1 MSQQLCISCQVF
13 ILIVFL
19 LFRVGQNGDILHW
32 GEGPGAGARAEDE
45 LVVGTFTSSGYL
57 FIVLVLMVGAAC
69 GDQGKYVVSS
79 VIMRKCECSLI
90 SFRCCCLTCVD
101 FYSTLQLD
109 PLKLQHTEVKGDLW
123 PW

>member
-1 MSQQLCISCQVF
+1 M
-13 ILIVFL
+13 FL

-32 GEGPGAGARAEDE
+32 HWGEGPAAGARAEDE

-79 VIMRKCECSLI
+79 VIMSEG
-90 SFRCCCLTCVD
+90 V
-101 FYSTLQLD
+101 
-109 PLKLQHTEVKGDLW
+109 
-123 PW
+123 